1 MGKGRGGFD
10 SRGGRGGGG
19 EGEGVIVMSE
29 TSLVSAREG
38 RQAEVDQTL
47 GVLRDV
53 NEKYGAVAEDLSV
66 VQLDAKNA
74 NCMAYYRFDEDSISV
89 NRNYFKNI
97 DGAYDRAVEQGFHP
111 ARGNK
116 SGLEA
121 TIAHEAGHMVTA
133 RIGERLG
140 STSTNQAAEVIVK
153 RAAASGGYRSFASMA
168 NKVSKYAGTNYAEL
182 VAESFTDV
190 YCNGTA
196 ASAVS
201 RTIMGVV
208 DSYF

>member
-10 SRGGRGGGG
+10 SRGGGGSSSVDV
-19 EGEGVIVMSE
+19 ETLSE

-53 NEKYGAVAEDLSV
+53 NDKYGAVANDLSV

-74 NCMAYYRFDEDSISV
+74 NIMAYYKPDDDGIAV

-97 DGAYDRAVEQGFHP
+97 DGAYDASVANGHHP

-121 TIAHEAGHMVTA
+121 TVAHEAGHMVTA

-140 STSTNQAAEVIVK
+140 STSIDAAAATIVK
-153 RAAASGGYRSFASMA
+153 RAAAQGGYRSFKSMA
-168 NKVSKYAGTNYAEL
+168 RQVSGYAGKNYAEL
-182 VAESFTDV
+182 IAESFTDV

-201 RTIMGVV
+201 RSIMGVV
-208 DSYF
+208 DSFF